1 MNRVVLVTG
10 ASRGI
15 GAAVARK
22 AASEGYAVGVNY
34 LHDAAS
40 AAAVVASIQ
49 NAGGNA
55 CAIQGDVANSA
66 DVAHM
71 FETVEA
77 SLGTLH
83 AVVNN
88 AGITGRLGPFSEA
101 RPEAIEAI
109 FRTNVLG
116 LMECCRVAL
125 ECFRRS
131 GTKGVIVNVSSVAS
145 TTGSPNE
152 YVHYAASKAAVET
165 FTTGLARELAA
176 EGIRVCGV
184 APGSTLT
191 DIHASAGEPDRPLRI
206 APKIPLGRL
215 AEPEEIA
222 EPIVW
227 LLTPAA
233 SYITGTTIRCTGGL

>member
-1 MNRVVLVTG
+1 M
-10 ASRGI
+10 
-15 GAAVARK
+15 
-22 AASEGYAVGVNY
+22 
-34 LHDAAS
+34 
-40 AAAVVASIQ
+40 
-49 NAGGNA
+49 
-55 CAIQGDVANSA
+55 
-66 DVAHM
+66 
-71 FETVEA
+71 
-77 SLGTLH
+77 
-83 AVVNN
+83 
-88 AGITGRLGPFSEA
+88 
-101 RPEAIEAI
+101 
-109 FRTNVLG
+109 
-116 LMECCRVAL
+116 
-125 ECFRRS
+125 
-131 GTKGVIVNVSSVAS
+131 AS

-176 EGIRVCGV
+176 AGIRVCGV